1 LPQHSRLSA
10 RHALGARD
18 RKQAALSRRHGRQ
31 ALPDRPHVVAVACGR
46 QACGR
51 LRHHFRRNGRLCF
64 GWRRARSPRA
74 RHPQRP
80 RRPRHSHRHRLALG
94 PRLTAKC
101 HTHLRR
107 RGRDRHRR
115 RAVPPPARTCGD
127 FVTTTPRHIHLIGIC
142 GTAMASLAGL
152 LQLEGHRITGSDKAA
167 YPPMSDLLRSL
178 GIPILE
184 PYAESN
190 LSPTPD
196 LVVIGNAL
204 SRGNPEIERVLD
216 ERIPFTSMAALLREE
231 FLAGRSPLVVAGTHG
246 KTTTTSMLAW
256 IYQTAARENSALEP
270 SFLIGGVA
278 ENFGSSFQLRPTQP
292 FIVEGDEYDTAF
304 FDKGPKFL
312 HYFPDALIL
321 THVEFDHA
329 DIYADLEAVKTA
341 FKRLV
346 NLVPRR
352 GLIVAYDGSENV
364 GECVSNAL
372 CRVERY
378 GFSAEADW
386 RIRNLRHEDGLTR
399 WEVWREG
406 ALWTEFE
413 MQLAGDH
420 NALNATAAAALAA
433 GQGIPKESIAAGLA
447 SFKSVKRRLEV
458 RDQIDGITLIED
470 FAHHPTA
477 IRETLRALRSVYP
490 QARLWAVLEPRSNTL
505 RRKVLAPDLV
515 ASLRLADRVVLADV
529 YQQERIPEAER
540 LHPDEII
547 RA

>member
-1 LPQHSRLSA
+1 MT
-10 RHALGARD
+10 
-18 RKQAALSRRHGRQ
+18 RR
-31 ALPDRPHVVAVACGR
+31 
-46 QACGR
+46 
-51 LRHHFRRNGRLCF
+51 
-64 GWRRARSPRA
+64 
-74 RHPQRP
+74 
-80 RRPRHSHRHRLALG
+80 
-94 PRLTAKC
+94 
-101 HTHLRR
+101 
-107 RGRDRHRR
+107 
-115 RAVPPPARTCGD
+115 
-127 FVTTTPRHIHLIGIC
+127 PRHIHLSGIC

-152 LQLEGHRITGSDKAA
+152 LQLQGHRITGSDKAA
-167 YPPMSDLLRSL
+167 YPPMSDLLREL

-184 PYAESN
+184 PYAEGN
-190 LSPTPD
+190 LDPVPD

-204 SRGNPEIERVLD
+204 SRGNPEVERVLD

-231 FLAGRSPLVVAGTHG
+231 FLLGRESLVVAGTHG

-256 IYQTAARENSALEP
+256 IYQVAARENPALEP

-278 ENFGSSFQLRPTQP
+278 ENFGSSFQLRPTRT

-352 GLIVAYDGSENV
+352 GFIVAYDGSDNV
-364 GECVSNAL
+364 TECVARAL

-378 GFSAEADW
+378 GFSQSADW
-386 RIRNLRHEDGLTR
+386 RMQNLRHEDGLTR
-399 WEVWREG
+399 WEVWRADE
-406 ALWTEFE
+406 LWAELA
-413 MQLAGDH
+413 MQLAGEH
-420 NALNATAAAALAA
+420 NALNATAAAALAF
-433 GQGIPKESIAAGLA
+433 GQGVTRETIQAALA

-458 RDQIDGITLIED
+458 RAEIGGITVIDD

-490 QARLWAVLEPRSNTL
+490 RARLWAVLEPRSNTL
-505 RRKVLAPDLV
+505 RRKVLEPELV
-515 ASLRLADRVVLADV
+515 ESLRLADHAVLAGV
-529 YQQERIPEAER
+529 YQQQRIPEDER
-540 LHPDEII
+540 LHPEDVVRTLNAEGTEAELLPDADAIVDAI
-547 RA
+547 APRLVPGDVVAILSNGGFDGIYEKLPARLRQRFSDDGKV